1 MITWNF
7 KAVFCL
13 YIECNINWTLERER
27 THQQLTF
34 LSKNCMEIIEFK
46 LYFVFQLVIHYL
58 GTFECFHWKYKR
70 FGWVY
75 VMFFFSFLS
84 NILLAF
90 NECSDWELFRWRRC
104 LLFIESVKYL
114 DSGFSSLN
122 NCKYDRSKFFLKV
135 KKKNPKSCNMT
146 YHTCFC
152 IFPP

>member
-1 MITWNF
+1 
-7 KAVFCL
+7 
-13 YIECNINWTLERER
+13 
-27 THQQLTF
+27 
-34 LSKNCMEIIEFK
+34 
-46 LYFVFQLVIHYL
+46 
-58 GTFECFHWKYKR
+58 
-70 FGWVY
+70 
-75 VMFFFSFLS
+75 MFFFSFLS

-114 DSGFSSLN
+114 DSRFSSLS

-152 IFPP
+152 IFPPNYQRMFFMKFHGFKKQPSTSTPPGLPGHKLEGKWEKQILSREQWWKRNGLVSEWRIFQMLQ